1 VNAGRVAVGFIVL
14 SAALGGAFLWYTAE
28 RAFYEPVAFTPGAE
42 IRLVPLAS
50 DQPEPILVEGIE
62 GTDAESSPIKFRAC
76 FSTPLSLAM
85 LTETYRPYENAV
97 PLIAPTAFPCF
108 DAAAIGAAL
117 ETGEAVAFLSE
128 PDIHSGVDR
137 VVAVFQDGRAF
148 AWHQLQ
154 PEKVVLPASGQ
165 DDQG

>member
-1 VNAGRVAVGFIVL
+1 MNAGRVAVGFIVL

-28 RAFYEPVAFTPGAE
+28 RAFYVPVAFTPGAE
-42 IRLVPLAS
+42 IRLVPLAG

-76 FSTPLSLAM
+76 FRTPMSLAM

-117 ETGEAVAFLSE
+117 ETGEAVAFLAE
-128 PDIHSGVDR
+128 PGIHPGVDR
-137 VVAVFQDGRAF
+137 VVAVFQDGRAY
-148 AWHQLQ
+148 AWHQLR
-154 PEKVVLPASGQ
+154 AA
-165 DDQG
+165 D

>member
-1 VNAGRVAVGFIVL
+1 VNVGRIAVGFIVL

-28 RAFYEPVAFTPGAE
+28 RAFYEPVVFTPGAE

-76 FSTPLSLAM
+76 FTTPMSLAM

-97 PLIAPTAFPCF
+97 PLIAPSAFPCF

-117 ETGEAVAFLSE
+117 KSGEALAFLSE
-128 PDIHSGVDR
+128 PEIHPGVDR
-137 VVAVFQDGRAF
+137 VVAVFADGRAF
-148 AWHQLQ
+148 AWHQLNDSL
-154 PEKVVLPASGQ
+154 K
-165 DDQG
+165 D

>member
-42 IRLVPLAS
+42 IRLVPLAG

-76 FSTPLSLAM
+76 FRTPMSLAM

-128 PDIHSGVDR
+128 PGIHPGVDR

-148 AWHQLQ
+148 AWHQLR
-154 PEKVVLPASGQ
+154 AA
-165 DDQG
+165 D

>member
-1 VNAGRVAVGFIVL
+1 VNAGRIAVGVIVL

-28 RAFYEPVAFTPGAE
+28 RAFYEPVVFTPGEE
-42 IRLVPLAS
+42 IRLVPLAG

-76 FSTPLSLAM
+76 FRTRMSLAM

-97 PLIAPTAFPCF
+97 PLIAPSAFPCF

-117 ETGEAVAFLSE
+117 ESGEAVAFLSE
-128 PDIHSGVDR
+128 PGIHPGVDR

-148 AWHQLQ
+148 AWHQLR
-154 PEKVVLPASGQ
+154 PEKAVLPASGQ